1 MAPSRNWRAVQEEGY
16 ITTKAG
22 PVFVTS
28 LFHLSPYPYF
38 TLSIFFLS
46 LIHYYNIYIGK
57 IPAGAD
63 PFAAAFADTFA
74 ATNHTKNKQF
84 GRFG

>member
-16 ITTKAG
+16 ITKKAG

-28 LFHLSPYPYF
+28 LFSSFPIPLFYSFY
-38 TLSIFFLS
+38 FFLS

-57 IPAGAD
+57 IPAGAAT
-63 PFAAAFADTFA
+63 FAAAFADSFA
-74 ATNHTKNKQF
+74 ATNHTENKQF